1 MTDRTPAA
9 QTSEPRTAAGRR
21 LHARIFGLSDRM
33 PDGAELDNLILAIEA
48 EAAALPAAPAELDR
62 NAVADA
68 LNRAWLR
75 STDAQFGGGRPPDLA
90 DHLYDALSSSP
101 AAQREPTTPELETQ
115 RLALRDLMERLPSE
129 GKNGVGAGLVN
140 RNDVL
145 AAVGHFFERRPVERR
160 DIDLIYM
167 DGYLAGR
174 DAPDW
179 RDDDHV
185 LRLAERYAA
194 AYRDAV
200 KAER

>member
-1 MTDRTPAA
+1 MRLRLCDDAGMVSQAGHRWNGVEGHDCVDCPPVSIWKCDIRAHGGPRTDEHGRLLSTPAEQLRWA
-9 QTSEPRTAAGRR
+9 AEEANRLVAAPLTDEAESSAAGRR

-75 STDAQFGGGRPPDLA
+75 STDAQFGGGR
-90 DHLYDALSSSP
+90 
-101 AAQREPTTPELETQ
+101 
-115 RLALRDLMERLPSE
+115 
-129 GKNGVGAGLVN
+129 
-140 RNDVL
+140 
-145 AAVGHFFERRPVERR
+145 

-194 AYRDAV
+194 AY
-200 KAER
+200 AEGEPE

>member
-1 MTDRTPAA
+1 MSFRKELALMTDPTPAA

-48 EAAALPAAPAELDR
+48 EAAALPAAPAEL
-62 NAVADA
+62 
-68 LNRAWLR
+68 
-75 STDAQFGGGRPPDLA
+75 
-90 DHLYDALSSSP
+90 
-101 AAQREPTTPELETQ
+101 
-115 RLALRDLMERLPSE
+115 
-129 GKNGVGAGLVN
+129 
-140 RNDVL
+140 
-145 AAVGHFFERRPVERR
+145 ERR

-194 AYRDAV
+194 AY
-200 KAER
+200 AEGEPE

>member
-1 MTDRTPAA
+1 
-9 QTSEPRTAAGRR
+9 
-21 LHARIFGLSDRM
+21 
-33 PDGAELDNLILAIEA
+33 
-48 EAAALPAAPAELDR
+48 
-62 NAVADA
+62 
-68 LNRAWLR
+68 
-75 STDAQFGGGRPPDLA
+75 
-90 DHLYDALSSSP
+90 
-101 AAQREPTTPELETQ
+101 
-115 RLALRDLMERLPSE
+115 
-129 GKNGVGAGLVN
+129 
-140 RNDVL
+140 
-145 AAVGHFFERRPVERR
+145 VERR